1 MHKYKYTNTQM
12 HKYTNTQIHKYTN
25 TIKPNQTA
33 QLLLQII
40 YVLLPNTTGCF
51 SNTALVWLNL
61 CHILEINSFF
71 KQFSFFAAC
80 VLKINTL
87 LQTFIFQQLVCFQ
100 TGVNCVKISC
110 WATQL
115 LARALLIISGW
126 YRVIKRPSKGK
137 PTKGVIYEL
146 GLSPDDSK
154 SFQL

>member
-1 MHKYKYTNTQM
+1 MCCCQMQIHKYKYKYTKLPL
-12 HKYTNTQIHKYTN
+12 HKYRNTNKPE
-25 TIKPNQTA
+25 PNQTA
-33 QLLLQII
+33 LLRVQVI
-40 YVLLPNTTGCF
+40 YVLLPNTKGCF
-51 SNTALVWLNL
+51 SNTALVLLNP
-61 CHILEINSFF
+61 CQFLEINTFFF
-71 KQFSFFAAC
+71 KRSCISQRM
-80 VLKINTL
+80 VY
-87 LQTFIFQQLVCFQ
+87 FQ

-110 WATQL
+110 PASQL